1 MGFRLRYYLFLDSFF
16 DQRALS
22 YRITIVRY
30 IGEWVDDL
38 EKHVKQRI
46 VDYFE
51 QNVLTQK
58 NPRIK
63 GKPLSGKLAGHWS
76 YRVGNFRVLTQIQ
89 DNEMIIL
96 AVGVGHRRDVYKI

>member
-1 MGFRLRYYLFLDSFF
+1 MSKYLSPHWSLKFSTDANKKLHK
-16 DQRALS
+16 
-22 YRITIVRY
+22 
-30 IGEWVDDL
+30 L